1 MEEEAWEWSMADPN
15 QCWMEILQILQ
26 SGGFNDNLYRCRGH
40 LKTKATVGNQPPSTE
55 TGLVQLPTGKVSQ

>member
-1 MEEEAWEWSMADPN
+1 MVHGGSKPMLDGDTANFA
-15 QCWMEILQILQ
+15 IR
-26 SGGFNDNLYRCRGH
+26 GFNDNLYRCRGH